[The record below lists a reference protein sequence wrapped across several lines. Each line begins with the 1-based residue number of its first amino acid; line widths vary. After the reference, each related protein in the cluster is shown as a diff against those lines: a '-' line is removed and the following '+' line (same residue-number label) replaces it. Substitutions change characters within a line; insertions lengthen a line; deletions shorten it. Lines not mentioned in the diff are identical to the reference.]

1 MACKSYPPFNEVEKE
16 GVCVSNPPKSSNDY
30 SILFVFGI
38 GIVGIAGI
46 VGLIYYATKKSN
58 KK

>member
-30 SILFVFGI
+30 SILFVIGI
-38 GIVGIAGI
+38 GIVGLAGI
-46 VGLIYYATKKSN
+46 VGLIYYATKK
-58 KK
+58 